1 MDKTLGNKKIICLFV
16 LPAMVF
22 FFVIVLMPIGISAYY
37 SLLDWDGI
45 GASIFTG
52 LSNYSKLFIDNMDG
66 FLPSIWNSLILVILS
81 VFVQLPIA
89 LLLAMVLASGVKGEG
104 VYRTFYFVP
113 VVISTVVIGQLWMKI
128 YQPEYGL
135 LNTVLRALGLGRL
148 AGQWLADSK
157 TALICAFVPTV
168 WQYIGYHMLLFYGGI
183 KAIPTDIFE
192 AAKIDGANARQTAFH
207 ITLPLIKSTMKTCVI
222 FATIGSLK
230 VFDIVYIMTKGG
242 PMHASEVP
250 STVMYNTIFRK
261 NQYGYGSAMSIFIVG
276 ECMIF
281 TFLIQRAFRKDNI

>member
-1 MDKTLGNKKIICLFV
+1 MDKLLGSKKTICLFV
-16 LPAMVF
+16 LPALF
-22 FFVIVLMPIGISAYY
+22 FFLAIVLIPIGISVYY

-45 GASIFTG
+45 GTGIFVGIQNYLKMFTAS
-52 LSNYSKLFIDNMDG
+52 DG

-89 LLLAMVLASGVKGEG
+89 LILAMILAAGVKGESA
-104 VYRTFYFVP
+104 YRTIYFIP
-113 VVISTVVIGQLWMKI
+113 VVLSTVVIGQLWTKI

-135 LNTVLRALGLGRL
+135 LNTLLNSLGLGQL
-148 AGQWLADSK
+148 AGQWLADPK
-157 TALICAFVPTV
+157 TALVCAFVPTV

-183 KAIPTDIFE
+183 KAISGDVFE
-192 AAKIDGANARQTAFH
+192 AARIDGASGIQTAFR

-222 FATIGSLK
+222 FAAIGSLK

-250 STVMYNTIFRK
+250 STMMYSSIFMK
-261 NQYGYGSAMSIFIVG
+261 NQYGYGSAMSIFIVV
-276 ECMIF
+276 ECLIF
-281 TFLIQRAFRKDNI
+281 TFLIQRVFRKDNT